1 MKAKTILTIVL
12 LVFVGASI
20 VALAARGLRQQPGG
34 PPDTITDGLVV
45 YYFHGSMRCPTCRK
59 IESYAHEAIKT
70 GFGAELDSGDL
81 QWKVVNYEA
90 SGNEHF
96 GEDYEVTA
104 PTVVLVEM
112 RGGEQKRWKNL
123 DRVWELVMTGTKE
136 EFLGYVQ
143 EEAKALLGGSAS

>member
-1 MKAKTILTIVL
+1 MKPKTILTIVL

-20 VALAARGLRQQPGG
+20 IALAARGLRRQAGG
-34 PPDTITDGLVV
+34 PSDTIADGLVV
-45 YYFHGSMRCPTCRK
+45 YYFHGNMRCPTCRK

-123 DRVWELVMTGTKE
+123 DRVWELVMTGTRE

-143 EEAKALLGGSAS
+143 EEAKALLAGSAS